1 MSRSQQ
7 VFIYNGPHT
16 AEYSVPD
23 LKELLSSEVIF
34 GSKPDVTLTT
44 FDFNPQG
51 LVDPTI
57 VIPGGDTFSMK
68 EGMQKALNTIQNRLH
83 NRYNFIGVCAGALA
97 APCIAELFTLPKDQ
111 YGCIPF
117 NESPIF
123 SQSKSSDAGGFNL
136 NRVYSWKALAPFY
149 PNASFVGF
157 TPRAYMPYITN
168 VILANGKTLPQL
180 FVAGPGFVSMSMSS
194 QPGEHECKIA
204 ATYSDQRYKFFYPG
218 RNETRDYALVDMLAR
233 RPSEELGGIFLSGT
247 HLEACVPLSK
257 KEGNIGI
264 RLQNIPTISF

>member
-68 EGMQKALNTIQNRLH
+68 EGM
-83 NRYNFIGVCAGALA
+83 
-97 APCIAELFTLPKDQ
+97 
-111 YGCIPF
+111 
-117 NESPIF
+117 
-123 SQSKSSDAGGFNL
+123 
-136 NRVYSWKALAPFY
+136 
-149 PNASFVGF
+149 
-157 TPRAYMPYITN
+157 
-168 VILANGKTLPQL
+168 
-180 FVAGPGFVSMSMSS
+180 
-194 QPGEHECKIA
+194 
-204 ATYSDQRYKFFYPG
+204 
-218 RNETRDYALVDMLAR
+218 
-233 RPSEELGGIFLSGT
+233 
-247 HLEACVPLSK
+247 
-257 KEGNIGI
+257 
-264 RLQNIPTISF
+264 